1 MSDSELEMLENE
13 LKKLKPARLR
23 EESLA
28 RLAGARLEG
37 RAPASVSIAGWFQ
50 NWRQRLAWLA
60 TAAAAAAIMALVVT
74 RDGMARRPTHRSVA
88 SGANPTLKADKV
100 EVDENLV
107 TAFDAVGQLP
117 NGEPV
122 RLRCRQWMD
131 AVKMS
136 DSAQGVSIERKVP
149 RFEVVSVRYD
159 TY

>member
-37 RAPASVSIAGWFQ
+37 RAPASPSHTSWFEY
-50 NWRQRLAWLA
+50 WRPRIAWLA
-60 TAAAAAAIMALVVT
+60 AATAAAAIMALVVT
-74 RDGMARRPTHRSVA
+74 RDAGPQVTGKRPSTSEP
-88 SGANPTLKADKV
+88 NPALKADKV

-107 TAFDAVGQLP
+107 TAFDAVAQLP
-117 NGEPV
+117 DGEPV

-131 AVKMS
+131 EVKMS
-136 DSAQGVSIERKVP
+136 DSARGVSIERKVP
-149 RFEVVSVRYD
+149 RLEVVSVKYD

>member
-37 RAPASVSIAGWFQ
+37 RAPASLTFSGWLAQ
-50 NWRQRLAWLA
+50 WRSRLAWLA
-60 TAAAAAAIMALVVT
+60 TAAAAAAIMGVVIT
-74 RDGMARRPTHRSVA
+74 RDGIPAAGGKRPAA
-88 SGANPTLKADKV
+88 STPNAALKADKV

-107 TAFDAVGQLP
+107 TAFDAVAQLP
-117 NGEPV
+117 GGEPV

-131 AVKMS
+131 EVKMS
-136 DSAQGVSIERKVP
+136 DSARGVSIERKVP
-149 RFEVVSVRYD
+149 RLEVVSVRYD

>member
-1 MSDSELEMLENE
+1 MSDSELKKLENE
-13 LKKLKPARLR
+13 LQKLKPARLR

-37 RAPASVSIAGWFQ
+37 RAPASISIGAWFHE
-50 NWRQRLAWLA
+50 WRRRLAWLA
-60 TAAAAAAIMALVVT
+60 TAATAAAIMALVVT
-74 RDGMARRPTHRSVA
+74 RDGTTQAPVKRSVI
-88 SGANPTLKADKV
+88 SSANPALRADKV
-100 EVDENLV
+100 EVDEDLV
-107 TAFDAVGQLP
+107 TAFDAVAQLP

-136 DSAQGVSIERKVP
+136 DSSRGVSIERKVP
-149 RFEVVSVRYD
+149 RLEVVSVKYD